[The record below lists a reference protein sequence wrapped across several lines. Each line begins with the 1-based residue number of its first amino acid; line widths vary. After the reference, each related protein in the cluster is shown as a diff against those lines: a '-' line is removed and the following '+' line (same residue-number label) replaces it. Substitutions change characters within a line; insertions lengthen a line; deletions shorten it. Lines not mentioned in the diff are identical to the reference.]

1 MGKSSVRQLN
11 VILNIIYLAE
21 FSGYRRQEK
30 VRVGDEVSRFGDV
43 AQFGRERP
51 SQRIIADGKVGGLG
65 EQPELRVSLGLGSG
79 LRRDFKCGT

>member
-1 MGKSSVRQLN
+1 MGKSSVRPLN

-21 FSGYRRQEK
+21 FSWHRRQDK
-30 VRVGDEVSRFGDV
+30 IRVGDEVSRFGDV
-43 AQFGRERP
+43 AQFGRERS